1 VPDAVR
7 GKGDVAEFLGGR
19 PVDRRWRD
27 GRIAAP
33 RLEDQPLKVIVMSLL
48 FVLPML
54 VDLT

>member
-1 VPDAVR
+1 
-7 GKGDVAEFLGGR
+7 
-19 PVDRRWRD
+19 VDRWWRD

-33 RLEDQPLKVIVMSLL
+33 PIEDQPLKVIVMSLL